1 MTGEPLHFGLCDE
14 CETYTVQR
22 VLSRNPDHA
31 VTMASECVECGIEIC
46 YDHPDYLDDIDA
58 VD

>member
-14 CETYTVQR
+14 CGTYTVQR
-22 VLSRNPDHA
+22 VLSRTPDQSI
-31 VTMASECVECGIEIC
+31 TMATECVECDIEIC
-46 YDHPDYLDDIDA
+46 HYHPDYLDDIDA